1 MSSPIDPTAIPELA
15 ELKRVLS
22 GLAVHGSFSLAYSG
36 GLDSRFLAY
45 TAKLLGFMPALYHII
60 GPQIAPDETS
70 QALRDAE
77 AMGFEATLVPAS
89 SLSLPELAAAGRERC
104 YACKKHLF
112 EALLEVSKAS
122 GTGPLC
128 DGTNHTDLGVY
139 RPGLKALQELGV
151 RSPLAEAGIS
161 KARIREI
168 GREIGF
174 PKPDQMARPC
184 LLTRFPYG
192 VSPRQSSLQAIADAE
207 ELVAEDAFGA
217 KLRYRLRMPKP
228 GEPVLH
234 VARASLPEGMSEEAA
249 ARELDRLCGQIEA
262 RWREALP
269 NLSWA
274 LVDKLSG
281 FYDRMPEAEAK

>member
-1 MSSPIDPTAIPELA
+1 MTTPIDLTAIPELA
-15 ELKRVLS
+15 ELQRVLA
-22 GLAVHGSFSLAYSG
+22 GLAVRGSFSLAYSG

-45 TAKLLGFMPALYHII
+45 AAKRLGFMPALYHII

-70 QALRDAE
+70 AAIRDAE

-104 YACKKHLF
+104 FVCKKHLF
-112 EALLEVSKAS
+112 EALLEVAKAS

-128 DGTNHTDLGVY
+128 DGTNHSDLGVY
-139 RPGLKALQELGV
+139 RPGLKALRELGI

-161 KARIREI
+161 KARLREI

-174 PKPDQMARPC
+174 PHPDQMARPC

-192 VSPRQSSLQAIADAE
+192 VQPKPALLQAIADAE
-207 ELVAEDAFGA
+207 ELVAEDAFGER
-217 KLRYRLRMPKP
+217 LRYRLRMPKP
-228 GEPVLH
+228 AQPVLH
-234 VARASLPEGMSEEAA
+234 VARESLPAGMSEEAA
-249 ARELDRLCGQIEA
+249 SRELNRLCGEIEA
-262 RWREALP
+262 RYGKELAHLT
-269 NLSWA
+269 WA
-274 LVDKLSG
+274 LVDQLSG